1 MENKRKLVLS
11 RHCNTKGFKS
21 TDDFFH
27 CGDPMCHNCNEDDRL
42 FCEYVRNLSDREF
55 GQYYARLINPLEPEQ
70 LAEIHNKISDNN
82 PHMKI
87 EKLTPSEVVEKYG
100 HLLTIEQGR
109 HINSILS
116 KKGNSDLK

>member
-1 MENKRKLVLS
+1 MS

-27 CGDPMCHNCNEDDRL
+27 CGDPTCHNCNEDDKL
-42 FCEYVRNLSDREF
+42 FCEYVKNLSDTDF
-55 GQYYARLINPLEPEQ
+55 KKLINPLLESEQ

-87 EKLTPSEVVEKYG
+87 EKLTYYEVVEKYG
-100 HLLTIEQGR
+100 HLLTIEQMD
-109 HINSILS
+109 NILPKKNDS
-116 KKGNSDLK
+116 KPK